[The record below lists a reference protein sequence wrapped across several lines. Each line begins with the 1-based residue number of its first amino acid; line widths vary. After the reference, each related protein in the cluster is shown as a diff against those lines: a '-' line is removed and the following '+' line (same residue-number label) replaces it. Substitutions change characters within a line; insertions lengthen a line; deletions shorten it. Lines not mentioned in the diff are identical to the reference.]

1 MQEKGIA
8 GDRLRQDKPLTA
20 RLYDISPPIRP
31 TLAVWPGD
39 TPFSQEGTW
48 AIGPDCPVNVS
59 RITLSTHT
67 GAHADA
73 PLHYAADGVPVEGL
87 DLARYIGPCRVIDV
101 RAAQGAVQ
109 PADVAEHL
117 AGAPPRILLRT
128 AERAAVDR
136 WDPQFTAVAAETID
150 LLARHGAVL
159 IGVDTPSLDPE
170 TSKTLDAHHA
180 VYRHGMSIL
189 EGLVLDAVAA
199 GDYELI
205 ALPLRLAELDAAP
218 VRAVLRDLP

>member
-1 MQEKGIA
+1 MTA
-8 GDRLRQDKPLTA
+8 RTDSRLR
-20 RLYDISPPIRP
+20 DISPPIRP
-31 TLAVWPGD
+31 SLAVWPGD
-39 TPFSQEGTW
+39 TPFTQERTW
-48 AIGPDCPVNVS
+48 AIEPGCPVNVS

-73 PLHYAADGVPVEGL
+73 PLHYAADGAPVDGL
-87 DLARYIGPCRVIDV
+87 DLGRYIGPCRVIDV

-109 PADVAEHL
+109 PADVAAKL

-128 AERAAVDR
+128 AERAAIDS
-136 WDPQFTAVAAETID
+136 WDPHFTAVAAETID
-150 LLARHGAVL
+150 LLARHGAFL

-189 EGLVLDAVAA
+189 EGLVLDAIAP

>member
-1 MQEKGIA
+1 M
-8 GDRLRQDKPLTA
+8 RA

-31 TLAVWPGD
+31 SLAVWPGD
-39 TPFSQEGTW
+39 TPFTQERSW

-73 PLHYAADGVPVEGL
+73 PLHYAADGAPVDGL
-87 DLARYIGPCRVIDV
+87 DLERYIGPCRVIDV
-101 RAAQGAVQ
+101 RAAKGTVQ
-109 PADVAEHL
+109 PADIAEKL
-117 AGAPPRILLRT
+117 SGTPPRILLRT
-128 AERAAVDR
+128 AERAAVDE
-136 WDPQFTAVAAETID
+136 WDPHFTSVEAETIE
-150 LLARHGAVL
+150 LLARHGVVL

-180 VYRHGMSIL
+180 VHRHGLSIL